1 MVYCEMIM
9 SLLYC
14 HYLGKCVLI
23 HVLSWVTL
31 WLPLPILIRSTVKF
45 HRCALHMYILHERV
59 VLSPSCG
66 NICVCVCI
74 HLVATCWAELIITC
88 LFPFHIL
95 SVLTLNICPIGQGPG
110 GVCSQ
115 PEAGPAG
122 GWAAGPQLPRIQGW
136 GIAGQGPLFS
146 SAFSFFMFYCIYGGD
161 LLFFSDLCTDTEL
174 SLFFQ
179 CYGSYVTSTVQI
191 FIFLYKLKPKI

>member
-66 NICVCVCI
+66 NICVCVHTPCSYLLSWVNNHVFVPVPHPLCSDTKHLSYRTRTWRCVQSTWSWTSWRLSCWTSTPKNPRMRHRWPRSPFFFCI
-74 HLVATCWAELIITC
+74 FLLY
-88 LFPFHIL
+88 
-95 SVLTLNICPIGQGPG
+95 VLLYLWLRF
-110 GVCSQ
+110 
-115 PEAGPAG
+115 A
-122 GWAAGPQLPRIQGW
+122 
-136 GIAGQGPLFS
+136 
-146 SAFSFFMFYCIYGGD
+146 
-161 LLFFSDLCTDTEL
+161 FFSDLCTDTEL